1 MLKNTRCNYFRIICV
16 SSWFCHKQNIK
27 MSEVHRMKV
36 YVSHCHR
43 ECIIRC
49 QLILTQFPALVSIF
63 TEPGADHD
71 QEWDQGIL
79 TPSPGLLMIYALHL
93 PQAMRGTTLNEQHKP
108 HSLMSNFSIAYFWD
122 IGWFMI
128 CLTHYRWWPHYP
140 GVAWVDVTHQPMTRD
155 DNLTWSQTIYQNNP
169 DPDPGP
175 VMKSVKTNF

>member
-1 MLKNTRCNYFRIICV
+1 MCLIVTGSASSHV
-16 SSWFCHKQNIK
+16 SSSSSPSSHQWPSVNI
-27 MSEVHRMKV
+27 HWD
-36 YVSHCHR
+36 
-43 ECIIRC
+43 
-49 QLILTQFPALVSIF
+49 L
-63 TEPGADHD
+63 EPEADHD

-79 TPSPGLLMIYALHL
+79 SPSPSLLMICALHL

-122 IGWFMI
+122 IWWFMI
-128 CLTHYRWWPHYP
+128 CLSLWWPHYP

>member
-1 MLKNTRCNYFRIICV
+1 
-16 SSWFCHKQNIK
+16 

-71 QEWDQGIL
+71 QEGGQGIL

-108 HSLMSNFSIAYFWD
+108 HSLMSNFSIAYF
-122 IGWFMI
+122 
-128 CLTHYRWWPHYP
+128 
-140 GVAWVDVTHQPMTRD
+140 
-155 DNLTWSQTIYQNNP
+155 
-169 DPDPGP
+169 
-175 VMKSVKTNF
+175 

>member
-1 MLKNTRCNYFRIICV
+1 
-16 SSWFCHKQNIK
+16 

-71 QEWDQGIL
+71 QEGGQGIL